1 MTILCFFK
9 SEQVSRRIVRETDEG
24 VGFEYLANK
33 RKVFSTRFTIS
44 EKFNRMLN

>member
-1 MTILCFFK
+1 MTILCFFNT
-9 SEQVSRRIVRETDEG
+9 EAGIVPYRLRTDEG

-33 RKVFSTRFTIS
+33 RKVFSTRFTIA

>member
-9 SEQVSRRIVRETDEG
+9 SEQALCCIVYETDAG
-24 VGFEYLANK
+24 AGFEYLANK

>member
-9 SEQVSRRIVRETDEG
+9 SEQALCRSVYETDAG